1 MNAGN
6 GVTVESLAVA
16 HQTASG
22 VVKALD
28 GISFHIAAGTSS
40 AIVGP
45 SGCGKSTL
53 LGLLGGLDVPTSG
66 TVRVD
71 ATTISSLTDRDR
83 AKYRR
88 LHLGLVY
95 QADNLL
101 PFLTVAENITLQLAL
116 HNDRDGHGDSAIA
129 RTRTLLTRLGLE
141 SKADQLPDELSGG
154 QRQRVAVA
162 RAIIHRPQLILADE
176 PTGALDSAN
185 ATLVVDLL
193 LQVRA
198 ELGATLVMVTHDPD
212 SAIRLDRVI
221 TLRDGSIVAD
231 SELSRVV

>member
-28 GISFHIAAGTSS
+28 GISFHIAAGTSA

-141 SKADQLPDELSGG
+141 SKADQLPDQLSGG
-154 QRQRVAVA
+154 QRQRVAVS

>member
-28 GISFHIAAGTSS
+28 GISFHIAAGTSA

-141 SKADQLPDELSGG
+141 SKADQLPDQLSGG